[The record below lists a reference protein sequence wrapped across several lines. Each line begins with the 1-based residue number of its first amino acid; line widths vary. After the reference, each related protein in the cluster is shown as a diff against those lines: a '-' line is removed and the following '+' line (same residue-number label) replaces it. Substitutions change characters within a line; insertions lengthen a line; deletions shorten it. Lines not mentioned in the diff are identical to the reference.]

1 MHSVDHV
8 TANPIIEIRD
18 LDFAYDHQPVL
29 TDVNLTVAQGDF
41 VAMIGPNGGGKTTL
55 LKLMLGL
62 LKPHHGWIRVMGRPA
77 GRASHQVGYVP
88 QNVHINR
95 HFPITAL
102 DVVRTGK
109 LTPGK
114 RWAKN
119 GKKDRQDALH
129 AMEKIGIAVHASRRM
144 GELSGGQRQRV
155 FIARAMVTKPRL
167 LLMDEPTAS
176 IDARG
181 QAAFFQL
188 LQQLNRDVTIVV
200 VSHDLLAIST
210 YIKSIACVNRR
221 LHYHQHSEIDS
232 QMIDSMYPSMEEGT
246 CPIELVTHGHVP
258 HRVLKHHEE

>member
-1 MHSVDHV
+1 MHSVDQN
-8 TANPIIEIRD
+8 TGKPIIEIRD
-18 LDFAYDHQPVL
+18 LDFAYDDQPVL
-29 TDVNLTVAQGDF
+29 TGVNMTITDGDF

-62 LKPHHGWIRVMGRPA
+62 LKPRHGRIRVMGKPA
-77 GRASHQVGYVP
+77 GRASHRIGYVP
-88 QNVHINR
+88 QNVHINQ

-109 LTPGK
+109 LAPGK
-114 RWAKN
+114 RWSRSSR
-119 GKKDRQDALH
+119 KDRRDAIF
-129 AMEKIGIAVHASRRM
+129 AMEQIGMADYADRRM
-144 GELSGGQRQRV
+144 GDLSGGQRQRV
-155 FIARAMVTKPRL
+155 FIARAMVTQPRL

-176 IDARG
+176 IDSRG
-181 QAAFFQL
+181 QTSFFQL

-210 YIKSIACVNRR
+210 YIKSVACVNQR
-221 LHYHQHSEIDS
+221 LHYHQHSEINGH
-232 QMIDSMYPSMEEGT
+232 MIETMYPCVDEET